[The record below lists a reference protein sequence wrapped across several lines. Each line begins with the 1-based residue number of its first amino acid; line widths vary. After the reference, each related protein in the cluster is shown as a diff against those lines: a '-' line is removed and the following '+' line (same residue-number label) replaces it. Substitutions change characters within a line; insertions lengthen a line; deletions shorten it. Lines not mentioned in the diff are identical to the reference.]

1 MKLSYDA
8 LSPFTDRKRVLIE
21 YDDLHGESR
30 ICMDTGYQYSEKYI
44 SGSEA
49 CDFYEQVCPKMV
61 KESKFI
67 DSDERVWYKSVI
79 ISPTNVLYPDMYDGD
94 WIWKVGKWKRVID
107 DTESVEEAAVTL
119 VVGEDVFVVD
129 DVHSL
134 IFEENEF
141 ETALDNFYLHTDDT
155 N

>member
-1 MKLSYDA
+1 
-8 LSPFTDRKRVLIE
+8 
-21 YDDLHGESR
+21 
-30 ICMDTGYQYSEKYI
+30 
-44 SGSEA
+44 
-49 CDFYEQVCPKMV
+49 
-61 KESKFI
+61 
-67 DSDERVWYKSVI
+67 
-79 ISPTNVLYPDMYDGD
+79 MYDGD

-107 DTESVEEAAVTL
+107 DAESVEEAAVTL

-129 DVHSL
+129 DGHSL